1 MKFNKFFSNF
11 DYTLFFSTL
20 VLTVVGILFIYSAN
34 LNKSADQQTQYL
46 KQIIFAFMGLIFL
59 ISILFLQEKN
69 ILDYSLIFYIIC
81 IIGLII
87 TLFFPEIR
95 GTRRLQISFIS
106 IQFKKF
112 MKIASIGFLS
122 KFYSEKTSEEL
133 RKLITYLKSLVI
145 IIIPIFL
152 ILLQPDL
159 GTTLVYI
166 PIILFISFFAG
177 VKKIFHLYNIADYFY
192 YIYTSFYFS

>member
-1 MKFNKFFSNF
+1 
-11 DYTLFFSTL
+11 
-20 VLTVVGILFIYSAN
+20 
-34 LNKSADQQTQYL
+34 
-46 KQIIFAFMGLIFL
+46 MGLIFL

-106 IQFKKF
+106 IQFKEF

-177 VKKIFHLYNIADYFY
+177 VKKRYF
-192 YIYTSFYFS
+192 IYTILLIIFITFIPVFTSANKIFFNNENKI